1 MKLSETSKRVEAAVE
16 EAHALKQNIS
26 DYSELAVALD
36 ELAEKHGLPVKHVR
50 TVSGIEL
57 NSIDKVIRFKETGD
71 EEKFVK
77 AFNKLEHY
85 DQERVIQ
92 ELKSMEII
100 C

>member
-1 MKLSETSKRVEAAVE
+1 MKLSEISERVEAAVE
-16 EAHALKQNIS
+16 EAHRLKSKIDN
-26 DYSELAVALD
+26 YSELAVALD
-36 ELAEKHGLPVKHVR
+36 ELADKHGLPVKHVR

-85 DQERVIQ
+85 DQERVRQ
-92 ELKSMEII
+92 ELSEL
-100 C
+100 